1 MAALNEGDRQALWKQ
16 FMADFS
22 GRFEP
27 VGLSKVEARAALD
40 AADDW
45 VDANAASF
53 NSALPAAAQSGLNA
67 AQKSRLLTFVVN
79 RRWEVI

>member
-1 MAALNEGDRQALWKQ
+1 MAVLNEGDRQALWKQ

-22 GRFEP
+22 GRFES
-27 VGLSKVEARAALD
+27 VGLSKTDAKAALD
-40 AADDW
+40 ATDDW
-45 VDANAASF
+45 VEANAASF

-67 AQKSRLLTFVVN
+67 TQKSRLLMFVVN

>member
-1 MAALNEGDRQALWKQ
+1 MAALSEGDRQTLWKK
-16 FMADFS
+16 FMRDFS

-27 VGLSKVEARAALD
+27 VGLSKSAVRVAID

-45 VDANAASF
+45 VEANAAGF